1 MPIATTSPISLS
13 SIDITAKPIIWAQH
27 PAKAAPAAKPLSPNI
42 TPIAA
47 LDIGAV
53 KAIPIKTATTIDMKN
68 GCMFTPWLIKSPI
81 QTINLV
87 IYGPINIVTIPA
99 TIIEVKGTNKI
110 STGVFPC
117 TNLVTSTAIITA
129 TNAAIGF
136 PVVAVLPLNVP
147 APIVPAITAA
157 IRFNPLASIA

>member
-1 MPIATTSPISLS
+1 MFYC
-13 SIDITAKPIIWAQH
+13 
-27 PAKAAPAAKPLSPNI
+27 N
-42 TPIAA
+42 
-47 LDIGAV
+47 DIG
-53 KAIPIKTATTIDMKN
+53 
-68 GCMFTPWLIKSPI
+68 
-81 QTINLV
+81 
-87 IYGPINIVTIPA
+87 
-99 TIIEVKGTNKI
+99 NKI

-157 IRFNPLASIA
+157 IRFNPIQSRRGSGSP